1 MRNAFIWFIEAKCV
15 AGKVKPPKKMVNVVT
30 LNICYF
36 HIFKIFMKASEEM
49 RQKL

>member
-1 MRNAFIWFIEAKCV
+1 MRLYGLLKQNALQAKSSHQ
-15 AGKVKPPKKMVNVVT
+15 KKMVNVVT